1 MHGLIDERT
10 YSRALPLR
18 YCHACWI
25 TYGGKGPS
33 GAPVAELGR
42 KLGSTSPADKQRA
55 SAAPVIRPAKVA
67 AQQQRFPGMHMAP
80 PPRVAA
86 HQQKQPETRPL
97 TRTAIAAHQQQQ
109 QQQQPAMAMPQQ
121 GRPSKVTNLNSCRC
135 GKGAA
140 KDCVAQSCKKCCNAG
155 ARCKRHA
162 DIDSASDVS
171 SVHELTREAEQLR
184 RELAKEKKAKEELEA
199 KRTRSSER
207 HQGELERVR
216 AQNAES
222 DRAAGN
228 KPEREKHACMICQEQ
243 LFAKEGL
250 LCAKRH
256 FVCTDCLGGYVGSA
270 FDPDAVGR
278 TTDERGNVRC
288 PFADGCDETYSIYD
302 LAQQPGAEAAKEI
315 IEQLVELRSLFR
327 MKQELPDAL
336 EAERARMK
344 AEFDHIMRTWI
355 PPHRPSFVKIIF
367 DFVPLCSTLATL
379 LHYRVRTPSP
389 SIVNNERDCRHGS
402 SLYSQSRSA
411 RMWHTLRV

>member
-10 YSRALPLR
+10 YSRAHLFR
-18 YCHACWI
+18 YCHACWK

-42 KLGSTSPADKQRA
+42 KLESTSLADKHRA

-67 AQQQRFPGMHMAP
+67 AQQRFPGMEMAP
-80 PPRVAA
+80 PPRAAAHQQQQPEIRPLTRNAVAA
-86 HQQKQPETRPL
+86 HQQ
-97 TRTAIAAHQQQQ
+97 QQQQ
-109 QQQQPAMAMPQQ
+109 QQQQPAMAQPQQ
-121 GRPSKVTNLNSCRC
+121 GRPSKVTCRC

-162 DIDSASDVS
+162 DVDAASDVS

-228 KPEREKHACMICQEQ
+228 KHACMICQEQ

-302 LAQQPGAEAAKEI
+302 LAQQPGAEAAKKI
-315 IEQLVELRSLFR
+315 IEQLVELRTLFR
-327 MKQELPDAL
+327 MRQELPDAL

-344 AEFDHIMRTWI
+344 AEFDQIMRTWNH
-355 PPHRPSFVKIIF
+355 PTAHH
-367 DFVPLCSTLATL
+367 L
-379 LHYRVRTPSP
+379 
-389 SIVNNERDCRHGS
+389 
-402 SLYSQSRSA
+402 
-411 RMWHTLRV
+411 